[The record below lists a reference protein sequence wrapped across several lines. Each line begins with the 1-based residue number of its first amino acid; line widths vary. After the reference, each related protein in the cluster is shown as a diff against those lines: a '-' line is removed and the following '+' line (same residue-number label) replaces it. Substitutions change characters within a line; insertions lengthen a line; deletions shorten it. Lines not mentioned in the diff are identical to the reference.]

1 MAYDESFEY
10 RGGNPYLKAII
21 GDSRWTDGSRM
32 GGDPLELKI
41 GFSGNGTAG
50 DWQLWEI
57 QSFMKVLESIE
68 AVANIDFVIAKESE
82 ADFVQYKDKELDP
95 SWADGWHHYPDAWG
109 ANEGH
114 YDVDDLWAGT
124 IPEWTTLGLA
134 AGGKSGWL
142 ILHEIGHAL
151 GLAHPHD
158 DDACS
163 STWPGVTSAGDM
175 GDGSNNSLNTLMS
188 YNVISGYDLF
198 GNPIPLQ
205 SPNFGATAG
214 PMAYDIAALQLMY
227 GANTTHN
234 DGNDVYV
241 LPDNNAP
248 GTFWSCIWDTRG
260 TDTIAYYG
268 NKDATINLQA
278 ATLVGPK
285 GGGELSNA
293 DGVLGGFTIANKVVI
308 ENAQGGTGN
317 DEITGNEADNELSGL
332 GGNDT
337 IHGEGGTDHIY
348 GGDGNDYILGGEG
361 PGFLYGGRNDDSIHG
376 GSLRDEIYGEEGDDS
391 LYGYGGNDDLWGGEG
406 ADEYFGGDGND
417 YIRIDAM
424 DTSQGATWLWLNGG
438 EGYDRVITDPDSGAI
453 SLRLADTLVEYVRGS
468 GFGDVIDG
476 SNVNY
481 ALTLNGDG
489 GADTITG
496 GNASD
501 TLIGEGG
508 NDTFIASGGKD
519 RILGGG
525 DQDTYDF
532 SAMTSSTVVDLS
544 RGYATGAQVVAD
556 TLNSIENVRGGSGA
570 DTITGSGVANFLFGG
585 AGRDTI
591 NGLAGQDH
599 IIGGADDD
607 ILYGGADGDTFYFDA
622 FSGHDTIKDWTKYSD
637 QIVIDGHWQ
646 TEDAANF
653 NDISFDIVG
662 RNVVIGYEDAV
673 ITVEHAAGYLTLGDI
688 HLV

>member
-41 GFSGNGTAG
+41 GFSGDGTAG

-57 QSFMKVLESIE
+57 QSFMKILESIE
-68 AVANIDFVIAKESE
+68 AVANIDFVLAKESE

-134 AGGKSGWL
+134 AGGQSGWL
-142 ILHEIGHAL
+142 VLHEIGHAL

-293 DGVLGGFTIANKVVI
+293 DGVLGGYTIANKVVI

-317 DEITGNEADNELSGL
+317 DEITGNEADNRLVGL
-332 GGNDT
+332 AGSDTIKGEGGNDK
-337 IHGEGGTDHIY
+337 IF
-348 GGDGNDYILGGEG
+348 GDDGQ
-361 PGFLYGGRNDDSIHG
+361 
-376 GSLRDEIYGEEGDDS
+376 DS
-391 LYGYGGNDDLWGGEG
+391 LYGGEGNDELWGGSG
-406 ADEYFGGDGND
+406 SDRFSGGSGND
-417 YIRIDAM
+417 YIRIDAE
-424 DTSQGATWLWLNGG
+424 DTIPVADFEWLNGG
-438 EGYDRVITDPDSGAI
+438 EGYDRVITDPSSSAVA
-453 SLRLADTLVEYVRGS
+453 LTLENTLVEYVRGS

-570 DTITGSGVANFLFGG
+570 DTITGSSVANFLFGG

-599 IIGGADDD
+599 ILGGADDD

-673 ITVEHAAGYLTLGDI
+673 ITVEHAAGYLIQGDI

>member
-41 GFSGNGTAG
+41 GFSGDGTAG

-57 QSFMKVLESIE
+57 QSFMKILESIE
-68 AVANIDFVIAKESE
+68 AVANIDFVLAKESE
-82 ADFVQYKDKELDP
+82 ADFVQYKDK
-95 SWADGWHHYPDAWG
+95 ADDIDAVAWHNYPDEWG
-109 ANEGH
+109 ENEGH
-114 YDVDDLWAGT
+114 YDVQSTFGGISYWN
-124 IPEWTTLGLA
+124 TTGLGQ
-134 AGGKSGWL
+134 GGMGRMT
-142 ILHEIGHAL
+142 ILHEIGHGL
-151 GLAHPHD
+151 GLAHTHD
-158 DDACS
+158 EGGDS
-163 STWPGVTSAGDM
+163 GIWPGVSYALNYGDE
-175 GDGSNNSLNTLMS
+175 GSNHQLNTMMS
-188 YNVISGYDLF
+188 YNPVGVIDFNGFPLDPFSPYF
-198 GNPIPLQ
+198 GFII
-205 SPNFGATAG
+205 G

-227 GANTTHN
+227 GANTTYN
-234 DGNDVYV
+234 SGDNIYV
-241 LPDNNAP
+241 LPDVNEP
-248 GTFWSCIWDTRG
+248 GTGWMSIWDTGG

-268 NKDATINLQA
+268 DRDATINLNA
-278 ATLVGPK
+278 ATLEGPR
-285 GGGELSNA
+285 GGGELSYA
-293 DGVLGGFTIANKVVI
+293 YGVYGGYTIANKVVI

-317 DEITGNEADNELSGL
+317 DEITGNEADNELAGL

-337 IHGEGGTDHIY
+337 IRGEGGTDHIY

-361 PGFLYGGRNDDSIHG
+361 LGFLYGGRDNDSIHG

-438 EGYDRVITDPDSGAI
+438 EGYDRVITDPSSSAVA
-453 SLRLADTLVEYVRGS
+453 LTLENTLVEYVRGS

-570 DTITGSGVANFLFGG
+570 DTITGSSVANFLFGG
-585 AGRDTI
+585 EGRDTI

-599 IIGGADDD
+599 ILGGADDD

-662 RNVVIGYEDAV
+662 RNVVIGYDDAV
-673 ITVEHAAGYLTLGDI
+673 ITVEHAAGYLTQGDI